1 MSVESIKTGINT
13 NNTAKKIKV
22 VKRNPYGMQN
32 VTSVPK
38 QVAFTGGF
46 SAPNPVVWLMD
57 VIATGGYALS
67 FILQDG
73 IGFIAPRVGKGLLRG
88 GKKKRDENGNEILDK
103 NGNPKRELNWA
114 YAKKEGIREIV
125 TGPSAFVIPYVLL
138 KGIKKKFGTANNI
151 KLNYIDGFKNAFTDY
166 AKNNTD
172 AILNGKADKTPFY
185 KSVFANMIETS
196 INSYLPD
203 SEKMSASDIEKIAH
217 DFAKKQKK
225 IDKINSEF
233 SGFFNSIFKRKQRN
247 AALEQLGSSVED
259 DFMKLKKQKIGGNV
273 NEMAVEFLSSDGKS
287 IKGGSIGEMASALGD
302 YFDDAVKNVHS
313 ALKKDGKATIENVM
327 KHFTRRRM
335 GSRLFTNI
343 GLFLTVA
350 AFYTQIPK
358 LYNMGTNG
366 VNPALANEDEPAL
379 QTGKTVVAK
388 DSVASPSEKTGKGNV
403 SFGGSAASMVEKAG
417 SAVFNNKTAK
427 YWSDVFEL
435 SGPIIQGNAM
445 SVLLYGACI
454 PPRLLNAQDK
464 YDYGEIMLRDMT
476 AFTALLFGAKAL
488 ARIFSDGFT
497 KMTGLALNSKSTQGR
512 KWYQKVIDYLN
523 PEDKRHSVLSS
534 KQLESKYTNLLDYK
548 GGVNGF
554 IEFIEKSGG
563 NVKKALSHDKNVKAV
578 VDEILQTKGKTFVKA
593 SSKDIKAALSEA
605 HANNT
610 DLIKKFYKLFEGQN
624 GILKWAKTC
633 NSTFGF
639 LSTIVLVPGLIWS
652 LTDICQK
659 MTEKRRAKEKELAAA
674 KMQPQQL
681 PLVPS
686 SMPTMAGFLNR

>member
-1 MSVESIKTGINT
+1 MSVESIKARINT

-22 VKRNPYGMQN
+22 VRRNPYAMQN
-32 VTSVPK
+32 ATSAPK

-73 IGFIAPRVGKGLLRG
+73 IGFIAPRVGKGLTRG

-114 YAKKEGIREIV
+114 YAKKEGIREII
-125 TGPSAFVIPYVLL
+125 TGPSAFVIPLVLL
-138 KGIKKKFGTANNI
+138 KGIKKKFGAANNV

-166 AKNNTD
+166 AKNNTQ
-172 AILNGKADKTPFY
+172 AILNGNPDKTSFY
-185 KSVFANMIETS
+185 KQVFADTIKTS
-196 INSYLPD
+196 INSHLSD
-203 SEKMSASDIEKIAH
+203 TEKMSASEIEKIAQSYA
-217 DFAKKQKK
+217 DKQVK
-225 IDKINSEF
+225 IDKVNSEL
-233 SGFFNSIFKRKQRN
+233 SGFFQRKQRKE
-247 AALEQLGSSVED
+247 ALAQIGSSIEE

-273 NEMAVEFLSSDGKS
+273 DEMAVELLTS
-287 IKGGSIGEMASALGD
+287 KGVKAGSISEMTSALGD

-313 ALKKDGKATIENVM
+313 ALKKDGKATIENIM
-327 KHFTRRRM
+327 SHFTKRRM
-335 GSRLFTNI
+335 GSRLLTNI
-343 GLFLTVA
+343 GLFLSVA

-366 VNPALANEDEPAL
+366 VNPALANEEEPAL
-379 QTGKTVVAK
+379 QSGKTVVAN
-388 DSVASPSEKTGKGNV
+388 DSVAPVKDKVGKGNV
-403 SFGGSAASMVEKAG
+403 SFGSAAGMVEKAG

-435 SGPIIQGNAM
+435 SGPVIQGNAM
-445 SVLLYGACI
+445 SILLYGFCI
-454 PPRLLNAQDK
+454 PPRLFHAQDK
-464 YDYGEIMLRDMT
+464 YDYGEIVLRDMT

-488 ARIFSDGFT
+488 ARVFSDGFT
-497 KMTGLALNSKSTQGR
+497 KLTGLALNSKSTQGR

-534 KQLESKYTNLLDYK
+534 KQLESKYTNLEDYK
-548 GGVNGF
+548 CGVNGF
-554 IEFIEKSGG
+554 IDFIEKSGG
-563 NVKKALSHDKNVKAV
+563 NLKKALSHDKNVKAV
-578 VDEILQTKGKTFVKA
+578 VEEILKAKGKTFA
-593 SSKDIKAALSEA
+593 RSSSQDIKTALSEA
-605 HANNT
+605 HQNKT

-624 GILKWAKTC
+624 GILKLAKTC

-652 LTDICQK
+652 LTDMCK
-659 MTEKRRAKEKELAAA
+659 AMTDKRRAKEKELAVA
-674 KMQPQQL
+674 KMQPQQV